1 MVVYSS
7 ITAGKV
13 EPESEI
19 IIIIC
24 EFSLGGLPPRVFG
37 RPKITAFADDN

>member
-7 ITAGKV
+7 ITANEV

-24 EFSLGGLPPRVFG
+24 EFSLGGLSPRVFG
-37 RPKITAFADDN
+37 RPKIAAITDDN